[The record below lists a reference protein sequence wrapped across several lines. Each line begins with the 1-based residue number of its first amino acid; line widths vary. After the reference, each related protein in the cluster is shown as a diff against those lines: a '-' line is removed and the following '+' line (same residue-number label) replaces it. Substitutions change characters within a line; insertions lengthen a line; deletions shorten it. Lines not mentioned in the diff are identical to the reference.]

1 MKKLVS
7 LAIVAALAAFP
18 ALTAAQA
25 TDLTGQWLATFVRT
39 APDGRTQSITFDF
52 HLTQIG
58 KVLTGTVGPNAER
71 QWKIEKGVVDGTK
84 VTFQV
89 QQIDGPLRTYTLT
102 IEKDHLKGMQKLEY
116 QGQEAETTVDAV
128 RVKK

>member
-1 MKKLVS
+1 MKKFVS
-7 LAIVAALAAFP
+7 LAIVAALFLLP
-18 ALTAAQA
+18 TLSAAQA

-39 APDGRTQSITFDF
+39 APNGQTQSITFDF
-52 HLTQIG
+52 HFTQKG

-71 QWKIEKGVVDGTK
+71 QWKIENGVVDGAK
-84 VTFQV
+84 VTFKA
-89 QQIDGPLRTYTLT
+89 QQIDGPLRSYTLT
-102 IEKDHLKGMQKLEY
+102 LEKDHLKGMQKLEF